1 MITIYLSQVLLY
13 AFITTTI
20 SIMILKLIAPKFGLL
35 DISNHRKDH
44 VGEPP
49 LIGGIAMFIGILFSV
64 FFLLPNTLISMTWLF
79 ASAGIVVLGVWDDAK
94 GLPVNFRLIIQALMT
109 LILSLGSGYYLH
121 DFGDIFGFGGVDL
134 GNLGYVVTAFAVI
147 GAINAFNMIDGI
159 DGLAG
164 MMALVSFSALTVL
177 FWNSSDAYG
186 FYVSCISFIV
196 IIPYLANNLM
206 LLPFK
211 HKIFMGDAGSML
223 IGFSIVWLLIYGSQ
237 ATPSGSEISFRP
249 ITALYIIAIPLMD
262 MVAILIRRIRKGK
275 SPFMAD
281 RDHIHHVLMR
291 AGFSSKRTLM
301 IISFGAFFVA
311 LVGVLGDL
319 FLLPE
324 SLMLVVF
331 VLLFGL
337 YNYLIRRTWKFVSQN
352 KNINLQNETSA

>member
-1 MITIYLSQVLLY
+1 MLYSTMTSIYLTQALLS
-13 AFITTTI
+13 AFMMTTI
-20 SIMILKLIAPKFGLL
+20 SMLVLKFIAPKYGLV
-35 DISNHRKDH
+35 DVSNNRKHH
-44 VGEPP
+44 VGKIP
-49 LIGGIAMFIGILFSV
+49 LIGGIAMYLGILVGAFI
-64 FFLLPNTLISMTWLF
+64 LLPKTLVSMTWLF
-79 ASAGIVVLGVWDDAK
+79 TAAGIVILGVWDDSK
-94 GLPVNFRLIIQALMT
+94 DVPVNLRLIIQSMMT
-109 LILSLGSGYYLH
+109 FILSIGSGYYLM
-121 DFGDIFGFGGVDL
+121 DFGDVL
-134 GNLGYVVTAFAVI
+134 GIGTINLGILGYAITPLAVI

-164 MMALVSFSALTVL
+164 MMALVSFSALAVL
-177 FWNSSDAYG
+177 FWFSSDTYG
-186 FYVSCISFIV
+186 FYVSCTLLIV
-196 IIPYLANNLM
+196 IFPYLANNLM
-206 LLPFK
+206 LPPFK

-237 ATPSGSEISFRP
+237 AIPQGSEISFRP
-249 ITALYIIAIPLMD
+249 VTALYIIAIPLMD
-262 MVAILIRRIRKGK
+262 MAAIMIRRIRKGK

-337 YNYLIRRTWKFVSQN
+337 YNYLIRRTWKFVES
-352 KNINLQNETSA
+352 K